1 MTEEFKILSEA
12 QHALQRPSMYIGSV
26 SLEDQ
31 TAISFKDVKTFSIV
45 PGLLKIIEEIIQN
58 SVDEAIRT
66 DFARANQISIEI
78 GQEADGSDF
87 VIVEDN
93 GRGIPVEE
101 TPDGWRPELCW
112 TRARAGTSFGD
123 NRETIGANGVGSF
136 LTAVFSKKFIG
147 TTQDGKKKLTL
158 TATNNL
164 NNRDVKVID
173 HLTKKTGTTVHF
185 FPDFKQFYGV
195 DHLTTDHI
203 QLIRDRLTHLAICY
217 PKIKFEFNGAPL
229 LSTSRKQIPSL
240 YSEYNVS
247 IQDDQKVIILTPLP
261 RGLDGFQSISYVN
274 GIHIKNGGMHVQ
286 YIMGKIIEEMRPMIK
301 KKWKIEVSPSQ
312 ISSGLVLVTYLSGF
326 PDLKFDSQS
335 KERVTNTQAEISS
348 YLKISS
354 DEFKS
359 IAKQVVSNE
368 KIIMPIIEAI
378 LWKKEQEERRQLR
391 DLQKKAK
398 KLSVANHIEAQSK
411 HPADKILYL
420 TEGLS
425 ASGPILAV
433 RDAMTVGSYALRG
446 KVMNTHGMKP
456 ADILKNKEYFELTGI
471 LGLNFGSG
479 IEDLTYHSIAI
490 MTDADPDGSSIF
502 CSLLNFFSNWPELFE
517 RGHIYRVK
525 SPLWV
530 CEKKGKRKMFY
541 SNQDYIDAKLDSSW
555 ECHYIKGLGSLEE
568 SDYAQIIENPILVRV
583 SSIDEFDADHLNM
596 AFGDDAERRKKWMM
610 GESE

>member
-66 DFARANQISIEI
+66 DFAFANQISIKI
-78 GQEADGSDF
+78 QKDADGDF
-87 VIVEDN
+87 VQVEDN
-93 GRGIPVEE
+93 GRGIPIEE
-101 TPDGWRPELCW
+101 TPDGWRPVLCW
-112 TRARAGTSFGD
+112 TRARAGTSFGE

-136 LTAVFSKKFIG
+136 LTAVFSRYFCG
-147 TTQDGKKKLTL
+147 VTRDGKKILTL
-158 TATNNL
+158 ETSSNL
-164 NNRDVKVID
+164 NEKKVDVQDLKS
-173 HLTKKTGTTVHF
+173 KKTGTTVTF
-185 FPDFKQFYGV
+185 YPDFDQFQGV
-195 DHLTTDHI
+195 DDLTEDHI
-203 QLIRDRLTHLAICY
+203 QLIKDRLTHLAICY
-217 PKIKFEFNGAPL
+217 PKIKFDFNGSPL
-229 LSTSRKQIPSL
+229 LTTSRKNIASL
-240 YSEYNVS
+240 YSESNVS
-247 IQDDQKVIILTPLP
+247 IQDDQKVIIFAPLP
-261 RGLDGFQSISYVN
+261 KGLDGFQSISYVN

-286 YIMGKIIEEMRPMIK
+286 YIMNKVIEEMRPMIK
-301 KKWKIEVSPSQ
+301 KKWKIEVAPSQ

-326 PDLKFDSQS
+326 LNLKFDSQS
-335 KERVTNTQAEISS
+335 KERVTNTQAEVTS
-348 YLKISS
+348 YLKMTS
-354 DEFKS
+354 DDFKS
-359 IAKQVVSNE
+359 IAKQIIGQE

-378 LWKKEQEERRQLR
+378 LWKKEQEDRRALR

-398 KLSVANHIEAQSK
+398 KLNVANHIEAQSK
-411 HPADKILYL
+411 RPEEKILYL

-456 ADILKNKEYFELTGI
+456 ADILKNKEYFELTAI
-471 LGLNFGSG
+471 LGLKFGDG

-502 CSLLNFFSNWPELFE
+502 CSLLNFFSNWPELYKN
-517 RGHIYRVK
+517 GHIYRVK

-530 CEKKGKRKMFY
+530 CERKGKRKMFY
-541 SNQDYIDAKLDSSW
+541 SNQEYLDAKLDSSW

-568 SDYAQIIENPILVRV
+568 SDYAQIIENPILIRV
-583 SSIDEFDADHLNM
+583 SELDAEDAKQLKM
-596 AFGDDAERRKKWMM
+596 AFGDEADLRKEWMI
-610 GESE
+610 GDSQ